1 MTNDGIPVSL
11 PNLISRRAAVFE
23 RREVLRAWE
32 KRLDADVD
40 CLETPAFRPSS

>member
-23 RREVLRAWE
+23 RREAEAATSR
-32 KRLDADVD
+32 
-40 CLETPAFRPSS
+40 TPG